1 MGVPT
6 ITGFFFLGFEVTY
19 PLIFKG
25 SEANGAI
32 KFL

>member
-6 ITGFFFLGFEVTY
+6 KIKFFFLGFDVTN
-19 PLIFKG
+19 PPIFMY

-32 KFL
+32 IPP